1 MVIRVLGLLG
11 FLTLLDGALAF
22 APLAAGARHGVS
34 CRLRRHVRLSEDET
48 ISNSGPATSD
58 EDNGLASSDRNGDQ
72 NGGLADSGASS
83 FGSYLLPYAGL
94 ILAALALASAAF
106 SFLILSG

>member
-58 EDNGLASSDRNGDQ
+58 EDNGLASSDRNG
-72 NGGLADSGASS
+72 GGLADSGASS